1 MSLRRTVLV
10 VAALNAVWFFVQ
22 MSVAL
27 AIGSVSLLADGV
39 DYLEDTAVNL
49 LIAIALGWSLT
60 NRSRMGKVMAFV
72 ILIPALIAAW
82 QAFTKFRDPFEPDT
96 TIMLLAAVGSVIVN
110 GLCAWFLVHHRRGGG
125 SMTKAA
131 WLAAR
136 NDVIINIAI
145 IAMALLTMAVG
156 SGWPDLV
163 LGVIILV
170 INLGAAKEVWEAAT
184 EENLAAKA
192 EAGETGCG
200 C

>member
-1 MSLRRTVLV
+1 
-10 VAALNAVWFFVQ
+10 
-22 MSVAL
+22 
-27 AIGSVSLLADGV
+27 
-39 DYLEDTAVNL
+39 
-49 LIAIALGWSLT
+49 
-60 NRSRMGKVMAFV
+60 
-72 ILIPALIAAW
+72 
-82 QAFTKFRDPFEPDT
+82 
-96 TIMLLAAVGSVIVN
+96 
-110 GLCAWFLVHHRRGGG
+110 
-125 SMTKAA
+125 MTKAA

-184 EENLAAKA
+184 EEDLAAKA